1 MRLSTRLW
9 PLLALLVALAGCAG
23 TSAASFDP
31 LGPCTAD
38 GKAPGAYPELEAL
51 VPAVYLDEP
60 AQRVDSGRNCTT
72 ENLGALTSHGISEVR
87 FAGGTWS
94 FGAERSAVLAVF
106 RSEGLDADA
115 MADFYGQSAE
125 TASRTDILAR
135 STPIIA
141 GRPGYR
147 LDTKTGERVQTVV
160 VWPAMAEDSVDVV
173 ITNDLPEARIQD
185 AIDAFEGR

>member
-1 MRLSTRLW
+1 MRRSTRSW
-9 PLLALLVALAGCAG
+9 PLLVVFAVVAGCAG

-31 LGPCTAD
+31 LGPCRTD
-38 GKAPGAYPELEAL
+38 GKSAGAYPDLEAL
-51 VPAVYLDEP
+51 VPDIYLDEP
-60 AQRVDSGRNCTT
+60 AQLVDSGRNCTT
-72 ENLGALTSHGISEVR
+72 ENLGALTSHGISEIR

-106 RSEGLDADA
+106 MSDGLSADA

-125 TASRTDILAR
+125 SAARTDILAR
-135 STPIIA
+135 STPTIA
-141 GRPGYR
+141 GRLGHR
-147 LDTKTGERVQTVV
+147 MDTKTGERVQTVV
-160 VWPAMAEDSVDVV
+160 VWPAMDRDSVDVV